1 MYGNLIKT
9 NNFPAWHEILTLMW
23 QTFQFFCLFPAWRF
37 SPFFLFEAKWF
48 ASNWSRVFG
57 VLYQDSTFV
66 WYESQM
72 ASRPEGIICLKLAP
86 ELIAVGQY
94 SRRLFQVPIL
104 PSNGPVI
111 ENLIAFGER
120 RKQRVYFF
128 LPESQQ
134 EFKYVGGGQ
143 NFLSCCLWNRTL
155 RQPIHCKLISV

>member
-1 MYGNLIKT
+1 MTWNT
-9 NNFPAWHEILTLMW
+9 NVNVTDIPV
-23 QTFQFFCLFPAWRF
+23 
-37 SPFFLFEAKWF
+37 FLFVSCMTIF
-48 ASNWSRVFG
+48 
-57 VLYQDSTFV
+57 TFFPI
-66 WYESQM
+66 WSQM
-72 ASRPEGIICLKLAP
+72 VCVELEPCFRRPLSRQHLCVGPEGIICLKLAP